1 MFSSQDQEKVIKSS
15 QSANL
20 LIQDL
25 REMVKSTDPLLAEMA
40 LEILQQTVQI
50 EQRLKRLE
58 SITCP

>member
-1 MFSSQDQEKVIKSS
+1 MLSSQDQEKVIKSS

-40 LEILQQTVQI
+40 LEILQQSVQI